1 MAKKLKITQIR
12 STIGALENQKRTT
25 SALGLKKLNHTVIH
39 NDSQSIRGM
48 IYTIR
53 HLVKVEE
60 IDGE

>member
-12 STIGALENQKRTT
+12 STIKTPENHKRTIK
-25 SALGLKKLNHTVIH
+25 ALGLGKLHKSVIH
-39 NDSQSIRGM
+39 NDNPSIRGM
-48 IYTIR
+48 IYEVR